1 MRILGSLFDEPGT
14 CRNYELRLLPIL
26 IIKKI
31 LQLKSEKNSHLRQGL
46 DCVSVECWRHGAP
59 QCAHV
64 SHLLG
69 LWDHEQRAWFSNP
82 KFFMS
87 CNFHQPC
94 GTNGQRWAA
103 SRQKH
108 SPTPSPPSSWCLGHI
123 SDLRIILTSL
133 SNSRA
138 EEDTWHSGKAKAA
151 SGRGKSGGIGR
162 SEVSTDS
169 SSTSGFTWMKKITN
183 YFRLTWSVLTSWATY
198 KSFFIISRACV
209 RSFSQTFEA

>member
-1 MRILGSLFDEPGT
+1 MP
-14 CRNYELRLLPIL
+14 ELWAKAATYIDN
-26 IIKKI
+26 KKI
-31 LQLKSEKNSHLRQGL
+31 LQLKSEKINHLRQGL

-108 SPTPSPPSSWCLGHI
+108 SPTPSPPSSWCLDHI